1 MEQLI
6 FKTSNEVQLMKII
19 KDIYLN
25 QFIIHNYTVDK
36 ERNTTVFNV
45 KKKEEK
51 DMKILTNTNGKK

>member
-25 QFIIHNYTVDK
+25 QFIIQNYTVDK